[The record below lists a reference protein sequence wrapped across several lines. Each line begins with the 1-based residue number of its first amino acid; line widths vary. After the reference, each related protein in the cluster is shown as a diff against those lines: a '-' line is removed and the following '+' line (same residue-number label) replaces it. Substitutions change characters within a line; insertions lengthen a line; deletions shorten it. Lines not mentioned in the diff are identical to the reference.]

1 MRGTAVFA
9 CSAVVLALFAVS
21 CSQKE
26 QSDADARARAAEQ
39 KVKAAASE
47 TRAAV
52 EQLAHRAKQK
62 SNNLA
67 EDMDAALNHSGSNS
81 DETSDTVQSAASK
94 ARHMGDRLKTEADHV
109 ALQARVK
116 AKLANEVGLNT
127 VTGVDV
133 DTSGQV
139 VTLSGVVPTEEDKHR
154 AESAWLQCRKCST
167 LSITCRSE
175 TTDLL
180 PILTPQSD

>member
-9 CSAVVLALFAVS
+9 CSAVILALFAAS

-26 QSDADARARAAEQ
+26 QADADARARAAKQ
-39 KVKAAASE
+39 KLKAAASE
-47 TRAAV
+47 TRAAA
-52 EQLAHRAKQK
+52 EQLAHRAKQNSSK
-62 SNNLA
+62 LA
-67 EDMDAALNHSGSNS
+67 ADMDAALNKRSSNS
-81 DETSDTVQSAASK
+81 DETSDTVRSAASK

-109 ALQARVK
+109 ALKAQVK

-139 VTLSGVVPTEEDKHR
+139 VTLSGVVPTEDDKHR
-154 AESAWLQCRKCST
+154 AETAVASMPEVQHVVDNLQVR
-167 LSITCRSE
+167 
-175 TTDLL
+175 DH
-180 PILTPQSD
+180 